1 VPTRVLVDANI
12 FISYLLSPDSSGAI
26 VSTVESL
33 WSADLELVFSDVL
46 ASEIR
51 ATVARKPYLRER
63 IVLDDVDALID
74 GLRAIALPSNTS
86 EPIEIAPILR
96 DRKDDYLLV
105 EAVRTDADYLVSG
118 DRDVLDIRDDIARPR
133 IVNPAEF
140 LTAISLP

>member
-1 VPTRVLVDANI
+1 MPTRVLVDANI

-105 EAVRTDADYLVSG
+105 EAFRTDADYLVSG